1 MIIGTNRVFAHEGK
15 EYHIQAEDLGVAEAY
30 FEVRVYVGGGVV
42 WRKQVSYGDVLR
54 QSLPKAEQDEALN
67 SMMNKTITT
76 VQAAIAK
83 GKIG

>member
-1 MIIGTNRVFAHEGK
+1 M
-15 EYHIQAEDLGVAEAY
+15 
-30 FEVRVYVGGGVV
+30 RVYVGGGVV
-42 WRKQVSYGDVLR
+42 WRKQVSYADVLR
-54 QSLPKAEQDEALN
+54 QSLPKAAQDEALN